1 MSAVLYNPQATIL
14 GFLAAAVAAAAAK
27 TSLNYFNQIRT
38 HPAYFLWRVN
48 RRG

>member
-1 MSAVLYNPQATIL
+1 MSAVLYSPQATIL
-14 GFLAAAVAAAAAK
+14 GFLAAAFAAGN

-38 HPAYFLWRVN
+38 LPAYFLWRVS